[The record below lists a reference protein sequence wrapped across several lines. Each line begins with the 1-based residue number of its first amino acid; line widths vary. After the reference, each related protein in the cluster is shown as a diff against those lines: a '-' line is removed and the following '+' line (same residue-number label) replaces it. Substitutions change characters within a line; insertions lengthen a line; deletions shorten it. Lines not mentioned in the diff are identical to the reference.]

1 MIYLLCAAA
10 LLSAG
15 MVGFT
20 IGQLRRFCRHRRTL
34 ELFAERDDSIRSYL
48 LKSRW

>member
-1 MIYLLCAAA
+1 MSYLLCAAA

-20 IGQLRRFCRHRRTL
+20 LGQFRRFCQHRKTL

-48 LKSRW
+48 MKSRW

>member
-20 IGQLRRFCRHRRTL
+20 LGPCARFCQHRKTL
-34 ELFAERDDSIRSYL
+34 ELFAETDDSIRSYL